1 MSTREKFRPEGKVK
15 AAHREDKTME
25 LRSPKPNNFHRSRPI
40 VPCAQCGETL
50 FAPEWSEYLDDR
62 RIRHLWCCDA
72 CGYEF
77 ESMVCYPEP
86 QAA

>member
-1 MSTREKFRPEGKVK
+1 
-15 AAHREDKTME
+15 ME
-25 LRSPKPNNFHRSRPI
+25 LRSQRMRSFVKSRP
-40 VPCAQCGETL
+40 VAPCAQCGDAL

-77 ESMVCYPEP
+77 ESEVFYPAP
-86 QAA
+86 DARAA